1 MKYNEELSGAL
12 IGSLFGIFIVVFVNL
27 WAIERDRK
35 LIDRYFPDT
44 ELELSAPMSG
54 MKHSNNYTF
63 F

>member
-27 WAIERDRK
+27 WAIERDKK

-44 ELELSAPMSG
+44 ELELVSPHVQG
-54 MKHSNNYTF
+54 
-63 F
+63 